1 MAKAQAAKSK
11 SSGGGI
17 GGWFKSLTA
26 SKPKAAPARPAA
38 SSSTLTNIQAQTT
51 GGVSPRTGTKPLQAK
66 KPVRPGGEG
75 LARFRMPMIGG
86 RPVTTQIQILGAIAV
101 SYTHLTLPT
110 ILRV

>member
-11 SSGGGI
+11 GSSSSGGI
-17 GGWFKSLTA
+17 GGWFKGLTA

-38 SSSTLTNIQAQTT
+38 LSSTLTNIQAQTT

-66 KPVRPGGEG
+66 KPVRAGGEG

-86 RPVTTQIQILGAIAV
+86 RRSRPRSRSSAPSPSCCSSSPGA
-101 SYTHLTLPT
+101 
-110 ILRV
+110 